1 MDPSSRFGT
10 SKRCAGPAR
19 VQRTNNSGD
28 VLQSS
33 HRERCP
39 HTWDI
44 FSTCAPRSERY
55 AGDAP
60 WSLRFC
66 GLGQAGTLNA
76 LLGGPQGWIM
86 ARILVLY
93 GTTDGH
99 TAKVAATVAEVLRTS
114 GAAVDV
120 IKAGTKEPV
129 PEQYAGVIVAASVHA
144 RGYQRSVRQ
153 WVRRH
158 AEALRGKPS
167 AFLSVSLG
175 VLQQDPDVQRE
186 VDAIVSDFLG
196 ATRWQPA
203 MVQNVAG
210 AVLYTKY
217 NAIKRWIMRRIVAK
231 AGGATDTS
239 RDYEYTNWAEL
250 RAFAERFNRT
260 VAV

>member
-1 MDPSSRFGT
+1 
-10 SKRCAGPAR
+10 
-19 VQRTNNSGD
+19 
-28 VLQSS
+28 
-33 HRERCP
+33 
-39 HTWDI
+39 
-44 FSTCAPRSERY
+44 
-55 AGDAP
+55 
-60 WSLRFC
+60 
-66 GLGQAGTLNA
+66 
-76 LLGGPQGWIM
+76 M

-99 TAKVAATVAEVLRTS
+99 TAKVAATVADALRTS

-120 IKAGTKEPV
+120 IEAGTTEPA
-129 PEQYAGVIVAASVHA
+129 PEAYAGVIVAASVHA

-175 VLQQDPDVQRE
+175 VLQNEPDVQRE
-186 VDAIVSDFLG
+186 VEAIVNGFIR
-196 ATRWQPA
+196 ATRWQPT

-210 AVLYTKY
+210 ALLYTKY
-217 NAIKRWIMRRIVAK
+217 NVIKRWIMKRIVAK

-250 RAFAERFNRT
+250 RAFAERFNRI

>member
-1 MDPSSRFGT
+1 
-10 SKRCAGPAR
+10 
-19 VQRTNNSGD
+19 
-28 VLQSS
+28 
-33 HRERCP
+33 
-39 HTWDI
+39 
-44 FSTCAPRSERY
+44 
-55 AGDAP
+55 
-60 WSLRFC
+60 
-66 GLGQAGTLNA
+66 
-76 LLGGPQGWIM
+76 M

-99 TAKVAATVAEVLRTS
+99 TAKIAATVADALRTS
-114 GAAVDV
+114 GAAVDL
-120 IKAGTKEPV
+120 IEAGTKEPE
-129 PEQYAGVIVAASVHA
+129 PEAYQGVIVAASVHA

-175 VLQQDPDVQRE
+175 VLQKDPDVQRDVE
-186 VDAIVSDFLG
+186 AIVSGFLR

-217 NAIKRWIMRRIVAK
+217 NLLKRWIMKRIVAN

-250 RAFAERFNRT
+250 HAFAERFNRI